1 MKLIKWNTDANI
13 EAYTVTK
20 EFGDMSFNNPDQE
33 LILNN
38 RKNSLNI

>member
-20 EFGDMSFNNPDQE
+20 EFGDMSFKQSKKT
-33 LILNN
+33 
-38 RKNSLNI
+38 R